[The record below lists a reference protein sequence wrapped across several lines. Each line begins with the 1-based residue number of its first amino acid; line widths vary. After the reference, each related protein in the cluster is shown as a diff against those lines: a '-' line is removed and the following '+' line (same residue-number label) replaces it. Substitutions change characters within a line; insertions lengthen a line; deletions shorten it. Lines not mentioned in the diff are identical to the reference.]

1 MKPKKQN
8 QNEGSGAPDAGYDHY
23 SSPIE
28 KRVEILAGDPVRF
41 FLSPVVFL
49 RRGEERIE
57 LLDQYLEECIKDEK
71 YELCLRIRQVQ
82 RQLLQKIWM
91 RKNPVRPETGPVT
104 MLLRLFRL
112 EYQVPVYEVECD
124 FADDPVTV
132 FRSLQGKQR
141 KDFVRPLI
149 LKPDDPD
156 LPMLVYSSFPFPVEQ
171 ICITR
176 FTRRIERLGVL
187 TPSGTCGQFIQSFTG
202 HAMVILA
209 PVGFMKKYG
218 IDLVCTDIEFSMAV
232 PY

>member
-1 MKPKKQN
+1 MGPDNEN
-8 QNEGSGAPDAGYDHY
+8 QKEGSRTSDAGYAHY

-28 KRVEILAGDPVRF
+28 KKIEILAGDPVRF
-41 FLSPVVFL
+41 FLSPGIFI
-49 RRGEERIE
+49 RRGEQRIE

-82 RQLLQKIWM
+82 RLLLLKIW
-91 RKNPVRPETGPVT
+91 RQKNPVRPEAGPVT
-104 MLLRLFRL
+104 MMLRIYRSEFR
-112 EYQVPVYEVECD
+112 VPVYEVECD
-124 FADDPVTV
+124 FADDSVTV
-132 FRSLQGKQR
+132 FKSLQEKKR

-176 FTRRIERLGVL
+176 FTRRIERIGVI
-187 TPSGTCGQFIQSFTG
+187 TPSETCGQFIQSFTG

-209 PVGFMKKYG
+209 PAGFMKKYG
-218 IDLVCTDIEFSMAV
+218 IDLVCTDIEFSLSV